1 MTPYHYVI
9 SMTESAYLHTS
20 RSFKFTSRS
29 ENVTLVIKNASISHL
44 LVDLLF
50 GGINLILELSIFMWS
65 DLICGEPCSGYLSQF
80 VFSAS
85 I

>member
-9 SMTESAYLHTS
+9 LMTESAYLHTS

-29 ENVTLVIKNASISHL
+29 ENVTLVIKNAFITHL

-50 GGINLILELSIFMWS
+50 GGINIILELSIFKWG
-65 DLICGEPCSGYLSQF
+65 DLTCGEPCSGYLSKF